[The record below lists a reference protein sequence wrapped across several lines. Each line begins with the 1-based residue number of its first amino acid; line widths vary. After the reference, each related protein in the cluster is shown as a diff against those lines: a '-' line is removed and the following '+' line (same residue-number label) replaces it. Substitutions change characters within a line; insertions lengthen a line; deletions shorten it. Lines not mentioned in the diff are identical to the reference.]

1 VAASLVVTACPCLEI
16 AMRTSRVLLSLA
28 APALLA
34 GCAATGGASQPLSK
48 SGYDA
53 DVDWEKMSIIT
64 REAEMRGYKVLWVH
78 PPQKRDRA
86 RSESATE
93 G

>member
-1 VAASLVVTACPCLEI
+1 
-16 AMRTSRVLLSLA
+16 MRTSRLLICLA

-64 REAEMRGYKVLWVH
+64 REAEMRGYKVWWVH
-78 PPQKRDRA
+78 PPQKRARDRA
-86 RSESATE
+86 EAAAE

>member
-1 VAASLVVTACPCLEI
+1 
-16 AMRTSRVLLSLA
+16 MRTSRVLLSLA

-34 GCAATGGASQPLSK
+34 GCAATGGASQPLTK

-53 DVDWEKMSIIT
+53 DVDWEKMTIIT
-64 REAEMRGYKVLWVH
+64 RDAEMRGYKVLWVH

>member
-1 VAASLVVTACPCLEI
+1 MHASRI
-16 AMRTSRVLLSLA
+16 LLSLA
-28 APALLA
+28 ASALLA
-34 GCAATGGASQPLSK
+34 GCAATGGSQPLSK

-64 REAEMRGYKVLWVH
+64 REAEMRGYKVWWVH
-78 PPQKRDRA
+78 PPQKRTRERTEA
-86 RSESATE
+86 ATE